1 MQLTLIPVIGYPLV
15 AVVLLIN
22 ALLQKTYVGTNDKA
36 GNAACV
42 AFIFVFIS
50 VYSFFIDPP
59 QFVFISE
66 IFPTTIR
73 AKGIGLA
80 LFTYFV
86 GAITYTAPAA
96 VAFKNIGWR
105 MYMVWFAVTVVSTVL
120 IYFFVPETKGL
131 ALEEI
136 GELFGD
142 KVALHMTADQ
152 RGLVEAK
159 VDGLAI
165 DDENEKAENLDTK
178 TAHVETFNDQS
189 GQSQV

>member
-1 MQLTLIPVIGYPLV
+1 M
-15 AVVLLIN
+15 
-22 ALLQKTYVGTNDKA
+22 LQKTYVGTTSKG

-42 AFIFVFIS
+42 LFIFVFIAC
-50 VYSFFIDPP
+50 YSFFIDPP
-59 QFVFISE
+59 QFAFVSE
-66 IFPTTIR
+66 IFPTNIR

-80 LFTYFV
+80 LFAYFV

-105 MYMVWFAVTVVSTVL
+105 MYMVWFAVSIVSTVL

-142 KVALHMTADQ
+142 KVVVHRTLDG
-152 RGLVEAK
+152 RGIVEENDVIIGHEK
-159 VDGLAI
+159 EGSRSLEKS
-165 DDENEKAENLDTK
+165 DE
-178 TAHVETFNDQS
+178 S
-189 GQSQV
+189 